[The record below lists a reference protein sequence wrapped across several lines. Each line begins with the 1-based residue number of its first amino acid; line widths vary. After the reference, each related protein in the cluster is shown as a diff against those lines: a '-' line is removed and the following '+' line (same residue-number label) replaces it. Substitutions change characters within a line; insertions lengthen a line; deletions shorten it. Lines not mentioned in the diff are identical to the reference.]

1 MSEPAIGIDVSKG
14 HLDIGIGSSGESFKL
29 RNNEPDIA
37 ELVKRLR
44 RERAVRII
52 VEATGG
58 YETAVVV
65 ALAAAKLPVIV
76 VNPRQVRDFAKA
88 TGELAKTDRIDALLL
103 ARYGAA
109 VQPEARPLPDEQSRE
124 LTALLTRRRQLV
136 DMLVAEK
143 NRVQG
148 APKRVRKDIKA
159 HIAWL
164 QKRLRDTDGDLDALI
179 QDSPVWRAK
188 DDLLRSTPGVGRV
201 LALTLL
207 SHLPE
212 LGQLNRREI
221 AALAGV
227 APFNRDSGRYR
238 GKRSVWGGRAEVRRT
253 LYMATLAATRSNPT
267 IRAFYQRLRAA
278 GKPPKVGLTACM
290 RKLLTILNVMLKN
303 QTPWQHP
310 PPQIETS

>member
-1 MSEPAIGIDVSKG
+1 MREQTIGIDVSKG
-14 HLDIGIGSSGESFKL
+14 HLDIGLEASGESFKI
-29 RNNEPDIA
+29 RNQERDIA

-65 ALAAAKLPVIV
+65 ALAAANLPVIV

-88 TGELAKTDRIDALLL
+88 TGELAKTDRLDALIL
-103 ARYGAA
+103 ARYGAT
-109 VQPEARPLPDEQSRE
+109 VRPEPRPLPDEQSRE

-143 NRVQG
+143 NRLHG

-179 QDSPVWRAK
+179 QDSPVWRVK
-188 DDLLRSTPGVGRV
+188 DGLLRSTPGVGRV
-201 LALTLL
+201 LSLTLL
-207 SHLPE
+207 AHLPE
-212 LGQLNRREI
+212 LGELNRREI

-238 GKRSVWGGRAEVRRT
+238 GRRSVWGGRAEVRRT

-267 IRAFYQRLRAA
+267 IRSFYQRLRAT
-278 GKPPKVGLTACM
+278 GKPPKVVLTACM

-303 QTPWQHP
+303 QTPWHNSQ
-310 PPQIETS
+310 PQIATS